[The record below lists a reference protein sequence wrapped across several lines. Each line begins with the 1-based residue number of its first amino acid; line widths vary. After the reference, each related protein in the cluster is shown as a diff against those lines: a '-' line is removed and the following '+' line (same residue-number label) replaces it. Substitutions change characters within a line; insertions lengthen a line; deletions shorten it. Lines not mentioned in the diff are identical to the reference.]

1 MVFDAH
7 SDIWTNITLH
17 SLQGETDIFHKYH
30 KKSLEKGGIE
40 GGIFAIWID
49 SPHNVTRPYERLQEI
64 IAAIKKE
71 ISISKD
77 FVVVKNMQEIK
88 KAKEEGKFYVLIGI
102 EGLSP
107 IGENIDLIDLY
118 YDIGARHAMLTWNE
132 ENALATGAKG
142 NTARGLTNLGKKAVE
157 KLLSKKMILDVSH
170 LNEAS
175 FWDITQITEGPVIA
189 SHSNAKAL
197 CDVPRNLSDTQLFK
211 LRDLHGVI
219 GLNAFE
225 GFVHVEA
232 QKQTIDTLVQH
243 AVYIA
248 EKIGAEH
255 IGCGFDFF
263 DFFSPQ
269 FHISASP
276 CVRGLEN
283 CSKVPVFLEKLEKAG
298 FCKKEIE
305 GICFK
310 NFHRVI
316 KQVLS

>member
-88 KAKEEGKFYVLIGI
+88 KAKKEGKFYVLIGI

-157 KLLSKKMILDVSH
+157 QLLSKKMILDVSH
-170 LNEAS
+170 LNEVS
-175 FWDITQITEGPVIA
+175 FWDITQLTEGPIIA

-211 LRDLHGVI
+211 LFSDYVENDVDFVFTGHAHGGQIRIPFI
-219 GLNAFE
+219 GGIFAPHQ
-225 GFVHVEA
+225 GFFPKYTSGIHTQNNTTMVV
-232 QKQTIDTLVQH
+232 
-243 AVYIA
+243 
-248 EKIGAEH
+248 
-255 IGCGFDFF
+255 
-263 DFFSPQ
+263 S
-269 FHISASP
+269 
-276 CVRGLEN
+276 RGLGNSTFPFRINNRPELVVVTLF
-283 CSKVPVFLEKLEKAG
+283 S
-298 FCKKEIE
+298 IE
-305 GICFK
+305 
-310 NFHRVI
+310 
-316 KQVLS
+316 